1 MSLAEIVAAGTVTE
15 TNVSK
20 RARELKGGKEAKL
33 AAGRHVLDV
42 SQLSAQCDASRP
54 EDIFRVQSETIGSES
69 DTSRTKY

>member
-1 MSLAEIVAAGTVTE
+1 M
-15 TNVSK
+15 SK

-54 EDIFRVQSETIGSES
+54 EDVFSVQSETSGSES
-69 DTSRTKY
+69 DTIKDMEMKKESELSVRTI